1 MKLPDAVPEGTIMR
15 LWSAGKKGQ
24 RLRIEFDSGESV
36 TLPRVLVAELGWKKG
51 TELDRRET
59 ERYRRMGRYHE
70 ALGDAHRLLSFRQ
83 RARAEMERRLARK
96 GHEPEVVSAVVS
108 HLCDQGQLNDSRMS
122 RAFARDR
129 INLNPRGRRLI
140 ELELRKRGVSTEVAR
155 KEVAGAFSDEEVTE
169 YELALPLARKW
180 VSGKGQRALERHGY
194 WKTRQR
200 LYAFLARK
208 GFPFATI
215 SRVSED
221 VLPRAEHD

>member
-1 MKLPDAVPEGTIMR
+1 MKIPDTVPEATILR
-15 LWSAGKKGQ
+15 LWSAGRKGQ
-24 RLRIEFDSGESV
+24 RVRVEFDSGESV
-36 TLPRVLVAELGWKKG
+36 TLPRALVAELGWEKG
-51 TELDRRET
+51 MELDREEA
-59 ERYRRMGRYHE
+59 ERYRRMSRYHE

-108 HLCDQGQLNDSRMS
+108 HLSDRGQLDDSRMS

-140 ELELRKRGVSTEVAR
+140 ELELRKRGVSTQVAREEVA
-155 KEVAGAFSDEEVTE
+155 EAFADEEVTE

-180 VSGKGQRALERHGY
+180 VSGKGQRALARHGY

-200 LYAFLARK
+200 LFAFLARK
-208 GFPFATI
+208 GFPFGTI

-221 VLPRAEHD
+221 VLPRGEHD